1 MLALFRYLVG
11 FFQVSGQVGSLHWH
25 TDLWGQAST
34 IYNSQNGGGK
44 NALFALLCQKLAYLP
59 CRIKLRVCS
68 LHTLHCDLGSLKLVT
83 ASSFSLEDSH
93 PCRLKG
99 VYRSCWAAISGKLS
113 DDTVGVASLNQSV
126 GR

>member
-1 MLALFRYLVG
+1 MG

-34 IYNSQNGGGK
+34 IYNSQNEGGK